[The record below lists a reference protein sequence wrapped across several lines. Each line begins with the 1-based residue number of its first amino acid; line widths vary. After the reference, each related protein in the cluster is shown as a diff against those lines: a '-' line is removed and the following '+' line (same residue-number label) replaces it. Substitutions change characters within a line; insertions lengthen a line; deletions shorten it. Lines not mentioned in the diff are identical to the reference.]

1 MKSGLDVEL
10 RISPKP
16 ILVAL
21 VVLALIL
28 YFGVETSSAAWDQ
41 VDRAISVAVLMLV
54 LAVVS
59 WALLSWCSLLGRWST
74 LLSLIAVAYV
84 VDVWLGVPEALA
96 LWALPVVFAT
106 SLIGFSASVGLALG
120 ETLLLIVMRGL
131 QPSSVPLGAFGVAL
145 VGIWGALGGAH
156 GFHHPARR
164 LVGWLEAYF
173 ERGQRFLLEAQE
185 QRAKL
190 EQAMEGFAKAN
201 RQLALANT
209 RAIELRAVA
218 EEAQRA
224 KTAFVANVSHEFRTP
239 LNMIIGLVDLMV
251 ESPEIYATVLSPE
264 MRADL
269 KVIHRNCE
277 HLSNMIN
284 DVLDLTRMEAGRL
297 ALHKERVHLSRIIE
311 ASVETI
317 MPLIEKKELTVEVAV
332 PRELPAIYCDNIR
345 IQQVILNLLSNATRF
360 TDDGGITVE
369 VIPQEL
375 QVRVSVADTGTG
387 IRPEDVDKIFQP
399 FEQGRLW
406 RGKGSSG
413 LGLSISKRFVE
424 LHGGKMWLE
433 SEPGVGTTFYFT
445 LPISP
450 PMQPASRPGH
460 TINEDW
466 IWREDAF
473 KAGRLAYS
481 KDLVKPRMVVYDRE
495 GGLCDWLT
503 HYATEVEFINAEGLD
518 EIAQVVDQAPVNAVI
533 LNVMDPSELRSLLER
548 ARCEIV
554 GTPIL
559 GCSVPRMVE
568 RAVRAGAAGHLVKP
582 VTRTDLAATLASIEH
597 PVRRVMVVDDDPD
610 VLQLFGRM
618 LRVIEASIDVV
629 TASDGGDALEIMRQ
643 RPPDLALLDIVMA
656 DMDGWQI
663 LDKIVD
669 DPVLQR
675 VPVVFI
681 SAQDPVDRQLM
692 SDLLAVTIDEGIS
705 LSQLLRCFQALSN
718 LLLAPETVPD
728 LVPE

>member
-1 MKSGLDVEL
+1 MESGLNVEL

-16 ILVAL
+16 IIA
-21 VVLALIL
+21 ALIFL
-28 YFGVETSSAAWDQ
+28 SLSFYFGVETSSASWEQ
-41 VDRAISVAVLMLV
+41 VDRAISVAVVTLL
-54 LAVVS
+54 LAAVS
-59 WALLSWCSLLGRWST
+59 WLFSYWHPLLGRWST
-74 LLSLIAVAYV
+74 LLSLVVVVYI
-84 VDVWLGVPEALA
+84 VDVWLEVPEALA
-96 LWALPVVFAT
+96 LWALPVIFAT
-106 SLIGFSASVGLALG
+106 SLIDFSASVCLAFG
-120 ETLLLIVMRGL
+120 ETLLLILLRTFR
-131 QPSSVPLGAFGVAL
+131 PTFVPLDALGVAL
-145 VGIWGALGGAH
+145 VGIWAALGGAY
-156 GFHHPARR
+156 GFHYPARR
-164 LVGWLEAYF
+164 LVGWLEDYF
-173 ERGQRFLLEAQE
+173 ERGQRFLLEAQA

-190 EQAMEGFAKAN
+190 EQAVEGFASVN

-209 RAIELRAVA
+209 RATELRAVA

-297 ALHKERVHLSRIIE
+297 ALHKERVHLSQIIE

-317 MPLIEKKELTVEVAV
+317 MPLIEKKHLTMEVGI
-332 PRELPAIYCDNIR
+332 PRNLPAIYCDNIR

-360 TDDGGITVE
+360 TDDGGITVA
-369 VIPQEL
+369 VIRQEQ

-387 IRPEDVDKIFQP
+387 IQPGDVDTIFQP

-424 LHGGKMWLE
+424 LHGGEMWLE

-450 PMQPASRPGH
+450 PMQPASRPGY

-466 IWREDAF
+466 IWHKDAF

-481 KDLVKPRMVVYDRE
+481 KDLVKPRMVVCDRE
-495 GGLCDWLT
+495 GGLYDWLT
-503 HYATEVEFINAEGLD
+503 HYATEAEFIQAEGLD
-518 EIAQVVDQAPVNAVI
+518 ELVQIVDQAPVNAVI
-533 LNVMDPSELRSLLER
+533 LNVMDPAELRSLIEQVR
-548 ARCEIV
+548 NAIV

-559 GCSVPRMVE
+559 GCSAPRIVE
-568 RAVRAGAAGHLVKP
+568 RAVCAGAVGHLVKP
-582 VTRTDLAATLASIEH
+582 VTRADLAASIASIEQ

-610 VLQLFGRM
+610 IRQLFGRM
-618 LRVIEASIDVV
+618 LRVIDTDIEVL
-629 TASDGGDALEIMRQ
+629 TAPDGEEALEAMRH
-643 RPPDLALLDIVMA
+643 RSPDLVLLDIVMNNR
-656 DMDGWQI
+656 DGWQI
-663 LDKIVD
+663 LEMILD
-669 DPVLQR
+669 DPALQR

-681 SAQDPVDRQLM
+681 SAQDPVDRQPM

-705 LSQLLRCFQALSN
+705 LNQLLRCSQALPA
-718 LLLAPETVPD
+718 LLRASETVPD
-728 LVPE
+728 LTPE

>member
-1 MKSGLDVEL
+1 MESGLDVEL
-10 RISPKP
+10 RITPKP
-16 ILVAL
+16 ILAAL
-21 VVLALIL
+21 VVLALVL
-28 YFGVETSSAAWDQ
+28 YFGVETSSVAWEQ
-41 VDRAISVAVLMLV
+41 VDRAISVAVVMLL

-59 WALLSWCSLLGRWST
+59 WTFLSWHPLLGRWST
-74 LLSLIAVAYV
+74 LLSLIAVAYA
-84 VDVWLGVPEALA
+84 VDVGLGVPEALV

-120 ETLLLIVMRGL
+120 ETLLLIVMRVL
-131 QPSSVPLGAFGVAL
+131 QPSSVPLGTFSVAL
-145 VGIWGALGGAH
+145 IGIWGALGGAY

-164 LVGWLEAYF
+164 LVGWLEDYF
-173 ERGQRFLLEAQE
+173 ERGQRFLLEAQA

-190 EQAMEGFAKAN
+190 EQAMEGFATAN

-209 RAIELRAVA
+209 RATELRAVA

-297 ALHKERVHLSRIIE
+297 ALHKERVHLSQIIE
-311 ASVETI
+311 AGVETI
-317 MPLIEKKELTVEVAV
+317 MPLIEKKRLSVAV
-332 PRELPAIYCDNIR
+332 KIPPDLPAIYCDNIR

-360 TDDGGITVE
+360 TDDGGITVT
-369 VIPQEL
+369 VKRKAPQ
-375 QVRVSVADTGTG
+375 VWVSVADTGAG
-387 IRPEDVDKIFQP
+387 IRPEDVDTIFQP
-399 FEQGRLW
+399 FEQGGLW

-433 SEPGVGTTFYFT
+433 SELGVGTTFTFT

-450 PMQPASRPGH
+450 PMQPVARPEAA
-460 TINEDW
+460 INEDW
-466 IWREDAF
+466 VWHEGVF
-473 KAGRLAYS
+473 KAGGLAYT
-481 KDLVKPRMVVYDRE
+481 KDLFKPRIVVCDRE
-495 GGLCDWLT
+495 GGLHDWLT
-503 HYATEVEFINAEGLD
+503 HYATEVEFISAGGLD
-518 EIAQVVDQAPVNAVI
+518 EVVQILDQAPVNAVVF
-533 LNVMDPSELRSLLER
+533 NVMDPVEMRSLIER
-548 ARCEIV
+548 ARREIV

-559 GCSVPRMVE
+559 GCAMPQMVE

-582 VTRTDLAATLASIEH
+582 VTRADLEATIASIEQ

-618 LRVIEASIDVV
+618 LRVLDADIDVV
-629 TASDGGDALEIMRQ
+629 TASDGEEALATMCH
-643 RPPDLALLDIVMA
+643 RPPDLVLLDIVMA
-656 DMDGWQI
+656 HMDGWEI
-663 LDKIVD
+663 LESIVD
-669 DPVLQR
+669 DPALQE

-681 SAQDPVDRQLM
+681 SAQDPVDRQPM

-705 LSQLLRCFQALSN
+705 LSQLLRCSQVLPN
-718 LLLAPETVPD
+718 LLLAPEAVPD
-728 LVPE
+728 LAPG